1 LISAA
6 GMPSL
11 EKHEGWGNRLV
22 ALQEAAKLG
31 HGFPGPDWLDV
42 LPETGNIGCIPIEK
56 NADGGNAGFMVISS
70 ASTPVCTLCKYS
82 NAIHFEPK

>member
-1 LISAA
+1 MA
-6 GMPSL
+6 SL

-31 HGFPGPDWLDV
+31 RGFARPDWLDV

-56 NADGGNAGFMVISS
+56 KNAYRGKAGLMVISS
-70 ASTPVCTLCKYS
+70 ASTRQHLYVHCVNTF
-82 NAIHFEPK
+82 NAIHLERK